1 MFRDTSFATALVMIF
16 MVSMILLAGL
26 ALLPPMLQKQLYGY
40 PVITTGMVLAAA
52 VIE

>member
-16 MVSMILLAGL
+16 MVGMILLAGL
-26 ALLPPMLQKQLYGY
+26 ALLPPMLQKLYGY